1 MTLQEAPL
9 PLPEIAVAGVPGA
22 ELPGP
27 ELAGAEL
34 AGAPGVAASAAVR
47 FDFDVAVVG
56 MGYVGLPTSLAFRE
70 AGYRVLGIDVSD
82 QRLQTIRDGRADLLE
97 ADRDRLD
104 QALVDPAFE
113 LTSDSRRLSSAA
125 AVVIAV
131 PTPVDHHLVPDLSIL
146 RSACAGVVSR
156 AVPGQLLVLTS
167 TSYVGSTRDLLVQPL
182 KERGLYPGT
191 DVHVAFS
198 PERINP
204 GVSDFSQEEVPR
216 VVGGITAACGHRAES
231 VLGKYIPRVHLVP
244 TAEAAEMTKLLEN
257 TFRAVNIAL
266 ANEFAD
272 ICGALDISVMDVID
286 AAATKPFGF
295 MRFNPGPGVGG
306 HCIPCDPHYLLWQ
319 LRSNRLH
326 APVIEQAM
334 QVIAARPRRVVD
346 RTRKMLSD
354 RKQGL
359 FGARILVAGVAYKPD
374 VEDVR
379 ESPALEILAGLMDEG
394 ATVAYTDPLIRQ
406 IRSGDTVLD
415 SVTDPAAFAP
425 DLVIMHTG
433 HTGFD
438 LGWLSSVPAVL
449 DTTYRLPAADN
460 VQLL

>member
-1 MTLQEAPL
+1 MTLQEAPFH
-9 PLPEIAVAGVPGA
+9 LPETAVNTISRLKGLDTA
-22 ELPGP
+22 EAAPP
-27 ELAGAEL
+27 A
-34 AGAPGVAASAAVR
+34 APG
-47 FDFDVAVVG
+47 FNFDVAVVG

-70 AGYRVLGIDVSD
+70 AGYRVLGLDVSE
-82 QRLQTIRDGRADLLE
+82 QRLQIIRDRRADLLE
-97 ADRDRLD
+97 GDRDRLER
-104 QALVDPAFE
+104 ALEDPAFA
-113 LTSDSRRLSSAA
+113 LTSDSTLLASAA

-131 PTPVDHHLVPDLSIL
+131 PTPVDSYLVPDLSIL
-146 RSACAGVVSR
+146 RSACASVVAH

-167 TSYVGSTRDLLVQPL
+167 TSYVGSTRDLLAQPL
-182 KERGLYPGT
+182 EERGLRTGT

-216 VVGGITAACGHRAES
+216 VVGGITAACGHRAELL
-231 VLGKYIPRVHLVP
+231 LGKYVPKVHLVP

-272 ICGALDISVMDVID
+272 ICGALGISVMDVID
-286 AAATKPFGF
+286 AADTKPFGF
-295 MRFNPGPGVGG
+295 MRFTPGPGVGG

-334 QVIAARPRRVVD
+334 QDIAARPRHVVD
-346 RTRKMLSD
+346 RTRKILSD
-354 RKQGL
+354 RQQGL
-359 FGARILVAGVAYKPD
+359 SGARVLVAGVAYKPD

-379 ESPALEILAGLMDEG
+379 ESPALEILAELRHEG
-394 ATVAYTDPLIRQ
+394 ATVAYTDPLIRR
-406 IRSGDTVLD
+406 IHSGNTVLE
-415 SVTDPAAFAP
+415 SVSDPAAFAP

-438 LGWLSSVPAVL
+438 LDWLASVPVVL
-449 DTTYRLPAADN
+449 DTTYKLPAAAN
-460 VQLL
+460 TQPL

>member
-1 MTLQEAPL
+1 MTLQETPL
-9 PLPEIAVAGVPGA
+9 PMPEIVTSVPGI
-22 ELPGP
+22 ELPGTSEP
-27 ELAGAEL
+27 GTSAGA
-34 AGAPGVAASAAVR
+34 G

-70 AGYRVLGIDVSD
+70 AGYRVLGLDVSV

-97 ADRDRLD
+97 EDRDRLE

-113 LTSDSRRLSSAA
+113 LTADATRLSKAA

-131 PTPVDHHLVPDLSIL
+131 PTPVDEYLVPDLSIL
-146 RSACAGVVSR
+146 RSACATVVAH

-182 KERGLYPGT
+182 QERGLYPGT

-204 GVSDFSQEEVPR
+204 GVSDFSQEQVPR
-216 VVGGITAACGHRAES
+216 VVGGITDACGQRAELL
-231 VLGKYIPRVHLVP
+231 LGKYVPTVHLVP

-286 AAATKPFGF
+286 AADTKPFGF
-295 MRFNPGPGVGG
+295 MRFTPGPGVGG

-334 QVIAARPRRVVD
+334 QDIAARPRRVVE
-346 RTRKMLSD
+346 RARKMLSD

-359 FGARILVAGVAYKPD
+359 FGARILVAGIAYKPD
-374 VEDVR
+374 VQDVR

-406 IRSGDTVLD
+406 IRTGRTELESL
-415 SVTDPAAFAP
+415 TDPAAFAP
-425 DLVIMHTG
+425 HLVIVHTG

-449 DTTYRLPAADN
+449 DTTYRLPAAAN